1 MQLTEIPHSVST
13 RTACPAEPYDIVVV
27 GGGMG
32 GVMAAM
38 AAKTSSNRVLIVE
51 PSNVLGGQGTAGG
64 VAGFCGD
71 TELVNGI
78 FAELVERLSKYGMIE
93 PVHPTADRRNYDL
106 EWCAFFL
113 QEMVIERGIEVLL
126 HSRVI
131 DAQAGDGVVTGL
143 TVSTAGGLMEIA
155 PRFVIDCSGACVVPW
170 LTGFPVVHVGA
181 NVQLPMSLYFTMWDT
196 GKEVNPILP
205 EGCPRWAND
214 DEIPMTS
221 LHMFP
226 NGKTEVKMKVV
237 GFDAADGRSRS
248 EAEIFARR
256 YMHGLIYY
264 LQTTGYR
271 GVRLNTSVLA
281 SVSRSI
287 GIREERQIV
296 GEHVLTEA
304 EVRRAAIF
312 PDAVGVCAYHLDYHW
327 PDRMQRGT
335 GGYCDML
342 DPHHMPFRMMIPKG
356 AKNMLVAG
364 RGSSGDQ
371 LAMSAF
377 RVMVPVAQ
385 LGFAAG
391 LAATQCLETATD
403 LTSIDIPLLQKKIVA
418 GGQSLNL
425 SDYGRFLRHDA
436 FVHEYVFEDERPFAS
451 CHASTLVQLTNGR
464 FLAAWFGGEGEGSKD
479 TAIWGS
485 ERRERV
491 WSPPRVL
498 AKVSDE
504 PHWNPVLAS
513 APDGS
518 LRLYFKTGS
527 DPRSWRSWLMVSQD
541 EGATWDEAVALGDD
555 FQPPYGPVKNKPLVL
570 SDGTWLAPNSV
581 ETGNWDALVDR
592 STDGGRTWHHGDPV
606 PLDHKSFPG
615 EGVIQ
620 PALWES
626 SPGRVHMLLRGT
638 SGFVCRSDSEDGGLS
653 WSPVV
658 QTDLPHPNSGLD
670 LARLEDGTLALVY
683 NHSTSSLRS
692 PLTIALSNDNGLT
705 WPRRLDI
712 ESGAGEFSY
721 PSIIPTR
728 VGMAIIYTWKRER
741 IAFWH
746 GSIERVPEAQS

>member
-1 MQLTEIPHSVST
+1 MKILQSES
-13 RTACPAEPYDIVVV
+13 YDIVVV

-38 AAKTSSNRVLIVE
+38 AAKTPTNRVVVIE

-71 TELVNGI
+71 TSRVNHLFDELV
-78 FAELVERLSKYGMIE
+78 ARLARHDLIA
-93 PVHPTADRRNYDL
+93 PINPTADRRDYDL

-113 QEMVIERGIEVLL
+113 QEMVVERGVEVLL

-131 DAQAGDGVVTGL
+131 DARAEGGTVTGL
-143 TVSTAGGLMEIA
+143 TVSTSGGLMEIT
-155 PRFVIDCSGACVVPW
+155 PRFVIDCSGSCVVPW
-170 LTGFPVVHVGA
+170 LTGFPVVHEGA
-181 NVQLPMSLYFTMWDT
+181 NKQLPMSLYFTMWDT
-196 GKEVNPILP
+196 GREVTPILP
-205 EGCPRWAND
+205 EGCPKWSND

-221 LHMFP
+221 LHLFP
-226 NGKTEVKMKVV
+226 TGKTEVKMKVV

-248 EAEIFARR
+248 EAEIFARC

-335 GGYCDML
+335 LGFADML
-342 DPHHMPFRMMIPKG
+342 DPHHMPLRMMIPKG
-356 AKNMLVAG
+356 GKNLLVAG

-371 LAMSAF
+371 MAMSAF

-391 LAATQCLETATD
+391 LAAQQCLETDSD
-403 LTSIDIPLLQKKIVA
+403 LTRINVAALQKKIIA
-418 GGQSLNL
+418 GGQSLDL
-425 SDYGRFLRHDA
+425 SDYGGFLRHKL
-436 FVHEYVFEDERPFAS
+436 FVREFVFEDDRPFAT
-451 CHASTLVQLTNGR
+451 CHASTLVQLTNAR
-464 FLAAWFGGEGEGSKD
+464 FLAAWFGGSGEGHED
-479 TAIWGS
+479 VGIWAA
-485 ERRERV
+485 ERRESQ
-491 WSPPRVL
+491 WSKPRLV
-498 AKVSDE
+498 AKISDE
-504 PHWNPVLAS
+504 PHWNPVLAR
-513 APDGS
+513 AADHS

-527 DPRSWRSWLMVSQD
+527 HPSTWRTWLLVSSD
-541 EGATWDEAVALGDD
+541 EGATWNPAQPLGEPGR
-555 FQPPYGPVKNKPLVL
+555 PPLGPVKNKPLVL
-570 SDGTWLAPNSV
+570 SDGTWLAPNSW
-581 ETGNWDALVDR
+581 ETPDRWDAVVDR
-592 STDGGRTWHHGDPV
+592 SDDEGLTWQAGNPV
-606 PLDHKSFPG
+606 PLDHETFRG
-615 EGVIQ
+615 LGVIQ

-626 SPGRVHMLLRGT
+626 EPGHVHMLLRGT
-638 SGFVCRSDSEDGGLS
+638 SGFVCRSDSTDGGRT

-658 QTDLPHPNSGLD
+658 ETDLPHPNTGLD
-670 LARLEDGTLALVY
+670 LAKLDDGTLALVFTPVA
-683 NHSTSSLRS
+683 TSEFTVRS
-692 PLTIALSNDNGLT
+692 PLTLALSTDNGRT
-705 WPRRLDI
+705 WPRRVDL
-712 ESGAGEFSY
+712 ETGPGEFSY
-721 PSIIPTR
+721 PAIIPTR
-728 VGMAIIYTWKRER
+728 TGMAITYTWKRER

-746 GSIERVPEAQS
+746 GSVEQVEGT